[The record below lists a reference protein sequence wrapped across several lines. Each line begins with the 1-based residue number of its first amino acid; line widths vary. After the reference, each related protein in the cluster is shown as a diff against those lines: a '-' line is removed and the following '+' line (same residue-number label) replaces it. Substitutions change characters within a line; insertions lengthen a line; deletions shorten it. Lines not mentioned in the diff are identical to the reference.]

1 MSLYGYGLAQYVVE
15 SSLGVPTGCAG
26 KLRWQTAGMFGEAA
40 MAEPWDG
47 VGKAA
52 MAGTHKAPLNSIV
65 VISWHTHWKCVRVL
79 IGTMSIQ
86 LSEDNHDSW

>member
-1 MSLYGYGLAQYVVE
+1 VVE

-26 KLRWQTAGMFGEAA
+26 KLRWHTARMFGEAA

-52 MAGTHKAPLNSIV
+52 MAGTHKAQEGASGGCDA
-65 VISWHTHWKCVRVL
+65 HTGGETSV
-79 IGTMSIQ
+79 GT
-86 LSEDNHDSW
+86 